1 MFGVF
6 GNAARMSSSEEIYIG
21 GAAVGWDPVL
31 DAGVDLSG
39 SEAADSS
46 SDPELSCM
54 LGAGDGDK
62 GKGKA
67 KRRRVRPLVTTG
79 RYWSLVG
86 TRTRLGG
93 VQTLKVYG
101 VALLSWNLER
111 RRGGDTASGPFGS
124 IDYFAHSVHLLAVP
138 ADLPGDFDDAL
149 PASVVRAM
157 GLCGR
162 LPLAEPASGGQ
173 AMTMRAFLATEG
185 AVCGTVSWLSSV
197 ELEALIVAPEF
208 PYGLRV
214 VAIHAGRTGVG
225 RWQNPSGNVLKKWR
239 RQYGSADDDV
249 EMRGAPEPCPPSGSG
264 PDDVLPCLFLPA
276 SAISDNLIGPTRRL
290 TGRFGGKFERDPM
303 IVLRALGFS
312 SYLRS
317 PQYFTEALD
326 AADNYLGW
334 TDAGPPPPRVAHDP
348 STSVLDRSLAQMDVL
363 AMLLQR
369 RCFTAWFDAGCIKCI
384 CLFSDASPV
393 TGIEIQGMVAQI
405 VFKNGA
411 AEELI
416 LPGTSLAYGHTD
428 SMAKS
433 MALVWA
439 IWLVAGPDAAS
450 MRRFCNHV
458 ISFTTDFG
466 VEMHTLQVPDV
477 ADALVAWIT
486 GTPLNR
492 LRPLIKHDVRQFPK
506 ALRMAG
512 WSHTLGGVMKAVAT
526 KMDVWPQ
533 RLDCMRHL
541 CKHFRNGTYRA
552 HTSRKLRQPANLRR
566 LLKGF
571 TATFAKWRFE
581 TVTDVM
587 TQLLPLCE
595 LCEDFMTE
603 ALWAHAQD
611 QEEIKSFIVAC
622 KDVAL
627 WRWMA
632 VNLPEIFEPLEDVRR
647 WGMICECEEHVEER
661 KRTHGRKFIKCPRT
675 T

>member
-1 MFGVF
+1 
-6 GNAARMSSSEEIYIG
+6 MSSSEELY
-21 GAAVGWDPVL
+21 VG
-31 DAGVDLSG
+31 GVDIGVDDAFLFPGADISDAE
-39 SEAADSS
+39 SSDSS
-46 SDPELSCM
+46 SDPELSVAM
-54 LGAGDGDK
+54 HGPGDGDK

-67 KRRRVRPLVTTG
+67 KRRRMRPLVTTG
-79 RYWSLVG
+79 RFWSLVG
-86 TRTRLGG
+86 TRTHLGG

-111 RRGGDTASGPFGS
+111 RRGGDAASGPFGS

-149 PASVVRAM
+149 PTSVVRAM

-162 LPLAEPASGGQ
+162 LPLAEPASDGQ
-173 AMTMRAFLATEG
+173 AMTMRAFLGTEE
-185 AVCGTVSWLSSV
+185 AVCSTFTWLSSV

-208 PYGLRV
+208 PCGLRV
-214 VAIHAGRTGVG
+214 VAIHARRTGAG
-225 RWQNPSGNVLKKWR
+225 RGQYPSGNVLKKWR
-239 RQYGSADDDV
+239 RQYVSADDDV
-249 EMRGAPEPCPPSGSG
+249 EMRGAPEPCPLSGS
-264 PDDVLPCLFLPA
+264 PDDFPPCLFLPA
-276 SAISDNLIGPTRRL
+276 SAIQQNLTGPTRRR
-290 TGRFGGKFERDPM
+290 GGAFGDRLEKDPM
-303 IVLRALGFS
+303 MILRALGFS
-312 SYLRS
+312 QYLRS
-317 PQYFTEALD
+317 PTYFREAMD
-326 AADNYLGW
+326 AADEYLSW
-334 TDAGPPPPRVAHDP
+334 TDAGPPPFLRERHDP
-348 STSVLDRSLAQMDVL
+348 SRMVLDRSLAQMDVL

-411 AEELI
+411 VEELI

-433 MALVWA
+433 IALVWA

-450 MRRFCNHV
+450 LRRFCDHV
-458 ISFTTDFG
+458 ISLTTDFG

-477 ADALVAWIT
+477 ADALVAWVA

-526 KMDVWPQ
+526 RMDVWPQ
-533 RLDCMRHL
+533 RLDGMRHL
-541 CKHFRNGTYRA
+541 CKHFRNGTYRV
-552 HTSRKLRQPANLRR
+552 HTRRRLRQPPDLPR
-566 LLKGF
+566 LLKSF

-581 TVTDVM
+581 TVSDVM
-587 TQLLPLCE
+587 TQLLPLRE
-595 LCEDFMTE
+595 LCEKFMTE

-627 WRWMA
+627 WRWMELS
-632 VNLPEIFEPLEDVRR
+632 LPEIFEPLEDVRR
-647 WGMICECEEHVEER
+647 WGMICDCPEHVAER